1 MKLFNVPFLLNIVFF
16 VPYFVLSV
24 GYSQQ
29 ASLKKVNE
37 NRLFSPDKNFEFV
50 LEQNQND
57 TGKNSLYYRLNFKN
71 KTVLQD
77 SELDIQLDNSASEL
91 ALAIKKTP
99 SGNWMDE
106 LVLKE
111 SKTKSIDT
119 SWIPQYGER
128 KIIKEKYN
136 EIVLTFEQKVSSN
149 YKMDLQIRLYDEGLA
164 MRYYFHDNPTGIY
177 YKITQENTEF
187 TFPENTMAWF
197 EPWAQGP
204 FTLKPLKDWDGQSV
218 RPLTLQLENGLY
230 ACLAEA
236 NMVDY
241 VKMNF
246 ELSKTK
252 KNTIKTVL
260 YESVDKVP
268 YFSTP
273 WRVIMAG
280 ETPGKLIENNDLLL
294 NLNEPS
300 RIKNTNW
307 IKPGKIVRDL
317 SLTEKGAK
325 EWIDFAASH
334 NLQYLL
340 FDWKWYGPAFTF
352 DSDASKVA
360 IDLDLPEVIRYGKE
374 KGIGIWLY
382 VNQQALLKQDA
393 QIFPIYKKWGV
404 AGVKYGFVEVGS
416 HRWTNWLHESVQ
428 RAADNELMVN
438 IHDEFRLTGEQ
449 RTWPNILTVE
459 GIRGNEEMPDATHN
473 TILPFTRGIAGAGD
487 YTVCYYTDRIKTTHA
502 HQLALSV
509 VMYSPL
515 QTLFWYDTAAHYNGE
530 PEVEF
535 FDKVPTVWDDTK
547 IVNGEI
553 GKYITTAR
561 KSGNEWFVGSI
572 TNNDA
577 RSLDIDFNFLDA
589 DKKYRARIYS
599 DDEKIKTKTQ
609 VALKDI
615 TVKKGSKLKLNLKA
629 SGGAAIW
636 ISEIKK

>member
-1 MKLFNVPFLLNIVFF
+1 MFYSKKTILIVFLF
-16 VPYFVLSV
+16 VFISVEMLAQNAVLN
-24 GYSQQ
+24 QMFE
-29 ASLKKVNE
+29 KK
-37 NRLFSPDKNFEFV
+37 LSSPDKNYEFV
-50 LEQNQND
+50 IQQKQDLS
-57 TGKNSLYYRLNFKN
+57 GANSLIYSLNFQN
-71 KTVLQD
+71 KQLILD
-77 SELDIQLDNSASEL
+77 SKLDIKLDNSASEH
-91 ALAIKKTP
+91 ALAIKNVIT
-99 SGNWMDE
+99 GDWMDGLILRE
-106 LVLKE
+106 VKN
-111 SKTKSIDT
+111 TSIDT
-119 SWIPQYGER
+119 SWILPYGER

-136 EIVLTFEQKVSSN
+136 ELILIFEQKFLSN

-164 MRYYFHDNPTGIY
+164 FRYYFHDNPTGIY

-187 TFPENTMAWF
+187 TFPDNTMAWF
-197 EPWAQGP
+197 EPWAQAP
-204 FTLKPLKDWDGQSV
+204 LTLKPLKDWISQTV
-218 RPLTLQLENGLY
+218 CPLTLQLENGLY

-236 NMVDY
+236 DMVDY
-241 VKMNF
+241 VKLNL

-252 KNTIKTVL
+252 KNTIKTAL

-273 WRVIMAG
+273 WRVVMAAG
-280 ETPGKLIENNDLLL
+280 NPGKLIENNDLLL

-300 RIKNTNW
+300 RIKNTSW

-325 EWIDFAASH
+325 DWIDFAAKH
-334 NLQYLL
+334 KLQYLL

-352 DSDASKVA
+352 DSDASKLA
-360 IDLDLPEVIRYGKE
+360 IDLDLPEVICYAKE

-382 VNQQALLKQDA
+382 VNQQALLKQDKE
-393 QIFPIYKKWGV
+393 IFPIYKKWGI
-404 AGVKYGFVEVGS
+404 AGIKYGFVEVGS
-416 HRWTNWLHESVQ
+416 HRWTTWLHESVQ
-428 RAADNELMVN
+428 RAADNGLMVN

-515 QTLFWYDTAAHYNGE
+515 QTLFWYDTATSYKGE
-530 PEVEF
+530 PEIEF
-535 FDKVPTVWDDTK
+535 FDNVPTVWDDTK
-547 IVNGEI
+547 ILNGEI

-561 KSGNEWFVGSI
+561 RSGNEWFLGCI
-572 TNNDA
+572 TNNDSRA
-577 RSLDIDFNFLDA
+577 LEIDFDFLDSN
-589 DKKYRARIYS
+589 KKYNARLYT
-599 DDEKIKTKTQ
+599 DDSKIKTRTK

-615 TVKKGSKLKLNLKA
+615 WVKKDSKLKLNLMA

-636 ISEIKK
+636 ITEDKK

>member
-1 MKLFNVPFLLNIVFF
+1 MYKISKPLVQSVLIVISLFVT
-16 VPYFVLSV
+16 S
-24 GYSQQ
+24 GYSQTVNFKTV
-29 ASLKKVNE
+29 LEKK
-37 NRLFSPDKNFEFV
+37 LFSPDNNYEFV
-50 LEQNQND
+50 LEQKQNLS
-57 TGKNSLYYRLNFKN
+57 GKSIFSYRLNFKN
-71 KTVLQD
+71 KTVLLD
-77 SELDIQLDNSASEL
+77 SGLDIKLDNSASEW
-91 ALAIKKTP
+91 ALAIKNTP
-99 SGNWMDE
+99 SGDWMDE
-106 LVLKE
+106 LILKE
-111 SKTKSIDT
+111 SKSKSIDS
-119 SWIPQYGER
+119 SWTPLYGER

-136 EIVLTFEQKVSSN
+136 EIILTFEQKVSSN

-187 TFPENTMAWF
+187 TFPDNTMAWF
-197 EPWAQGP
+197 EPWAQGA
-204 FTLKPLKDWDGQSV
+204 FTLKPLKDWTGQSV
-218 RPLTLQLENGLY
+218 RPLTLELENGLY
-230 ACLAEA
+230 VCLAEA

-246 ELSKTK
+246 DLSKTK
-252 KNTIKTVL
+252 KNTLKTVL

-268 YFSTP
+268 YFGTP
-273 WRVIMAG
+273 WRVVMAG
-280 ETPGKLIENNDLLL
+280 ETPGELIENNDLLL

-300 RIKNTNW
+300 RIKNTSW

-325 EWIDFAASH
+325 AWIDFAAAH
-334 NLQYLL
+334 NLQYVL

-352 DSDASKVA
+352 DSDASRAA

-393 QIFPIYKKWGV
+393 QIFPIYKKWGI
-404 AGVKYGFVEVGS
+404 AGIKYGFVEVGS
-416 HRWTNWLHESVQ
+416 HRWTTWLHESIQ

-449 RTWPNILTVE
+449 RTWPNVLTVE
-459 GIRGNEEMPDATHN
+459 GIRGNEEMPDADHN
-473 TILPFTRGIAGAGD
+473 TTLPFTRGIASAGD
-487 YTVCYYTDRIKTTHA
+487 YTVCYYTPRIKTTHA

-515 QTLFWYDTAAHYNGE
+515 QTLFWYDTAANYNGE
-530 PEVEF
+530 PEIEF

-547 IVNGEI
+547 ILNGEI

-561 KSGNEWFVGSI
+561 KSGNEWFIGSI

-577 RSLDIDFNFLDA
+577 RTLELNFDFLEGN
-589 DKKYRARIYS
+589 KKYKARVYS
-599 DDEKIKTKTQ
+599 DDEKVKTKTQ

-615 TVKKGSKLKLNLKA
+615 VIKKGSKLKLNLKA

-636 ISEIKK
+636 ISEIKN